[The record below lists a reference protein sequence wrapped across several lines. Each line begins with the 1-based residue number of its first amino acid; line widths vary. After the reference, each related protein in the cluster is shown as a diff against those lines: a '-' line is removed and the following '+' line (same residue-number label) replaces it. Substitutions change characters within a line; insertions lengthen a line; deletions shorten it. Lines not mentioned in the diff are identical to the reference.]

1 MIMRIKRIMIKMIMT
16 IQQETHRSKLLRVHN
31 TFRITII
38 IIMMTMVIIMM
49 SGKDYKD
56 YVDYDYEDY
65 DVMYAQ
71 HL

>member
-1 MIMRIKRIMIKMIMT
+1 MITMIMT

-56 YVDYDYEDY
+56 YVDYYYEDY

-71 HL
+71 HLQNQDLEK

>member
-1 MIMRIKRIMIKMIMT
+1 
-16 IQQETHRSKLLRVHN
+16 
-31 TFRITII
+31 
-38 IIMMTMVIIMM
+38 MMTMVIIMM